1 MSKRMDSSKT
11 KTRGCAGSKPLNI
24 KEVIETLCHIL
35 SLHGYSKISP
45 EVFRQAKYNKP
56 EATPFLLRLLHEILQ
71 KETDIRTGYLQD
83 VLVYVLHKLDYPH
96 LYKLVS
102 CSETE
107 LSSQDILLIFGFLL
121 VKLNLMHS
129 LRQKIKRT
137 LVDSL
142 VVLAPETVCYEQ
154 KQTLKNKDL
163 NAVIV
168 LQKKIDFAMR
178 GLRSSILKYKNLVQR
193 TACCDTSIILKEL
206 NSNESKQRFSS
217 ISLCEFLLQ
226 GNLKLQKELVGM
238 LSRQNILLKL
248 HLKWIKYET
257 VFWQWMSSVAS
268 GQTQIVNT
276 SFEQLTS
283 SQRLKHALL
292 VSESDKFM
300 ELFVA
305 ISGDE
310 KRNEI
315 EYAGE
320 ALVIK
325 EDSSIMRHAIAEIIM
340 SKLVA
345 SDGKDNA
352 EKYVGTLENLVM
364 EIKKMQENNRLWLSE
379 LLHKEYPNLVCLP
392 VPRR

>member
-1 MSKRMDSSKT
+1 MDSSKT
-11 KTRGCAGSKPLNI
+11 RTKRSAGSKPLNI
-24 KEVIETLCHIL
+24 KEVIETLSHIL

-45 EVFRQAKYNKP
+45 DIFRQAKYNKP
-56 EATPFLLRLLHEILQ
+56 EATPFLLCLLHEILQ
-71 KETDIRTGYLQD
+71 KETEIRIGYLQD

-96 LYKLVS
+96 LYKFVN

-107 LSSQDILLIFGFLL
+107 FSSQDILLIFGFLL

-129 LRQKIKRT
+129 LRKKVKRM

-142 VVLAPETVCYEQ
+142 VVLTPETVCYEQ
-154 KQTLKNKDL
+154 IQTLKNKDF

-178 GLRSSILKYKNLVQR
+178 GLRSSILKYENLVQR
-193 TACCDTSIILKEL
+193 AACCNNSIILKEL
-206 NSNESKQRFSS
+206 NSNESNKMFSS

-238 LSRQNILLKL
+238 LSKQNMLLKL

-257 VFWQWMSSVAS
+257 VFWRWMSSVAS
-268 GQTQIVNT
+268 GQTQTVNT

-292 VSESDKFM
+292 VSESDKFI
-300 ELFVA
+300 ELFGA
-305 ISGDE
+305 ILGDQR
-310 KRNEI
+310 RNKI
-315 EYAGE
+315 ESAGD

-325 EDSSIMRHAIAEIIM
+325 EDFSIMRHAIAEIIM
-340 SKLVA
+340 AKLVA
-345 SDGKDNA
+345 SDGKGTA

-364 EIKKMQENNRLWLSE
+364 EIKKMQENNRLWLSD